1 MKQENKNWTDDLRNR
16 MTDYEEELPAGGW
29 ERLEEELAA
38 PMITGVKHPYRRM
51 AVAAAILLL
60 LISSVCVYFLQSPAS
75 DYMKDTQAALPPVLT
90 EPERNTAVVS
100 EQGQAELSK
109 TTEPG
114 KPSERIAQ
122 AMRKTS
128 VEPAEERQV
137 QSERPVDT
145 VEMKEQVQAVQEQ
158 KQEQVQQPQE
168 ESVVVKRRSSSGH
181 SSYTDANPF
190 PSPKRNREK
199 DHNWSVG
206 VSVGNG
212 LLASNNARPGFGKLS
227 KAEGRGAYVQSNGV
241 PSLGGGP
248 ANNYLFIGT
257 ANAISSNP
265 EKAEAYRQV
274 LYDNFDKETTTDV
287 KHHLPITVGASVRF
301 PLSKQFAIETGLNYT
316 LLSSDLKAG
325 ENSHYTQEQKLHY
338 LGIPVKGSWMFF
350 DRKYVTLYLSAGGA
364 MEKCVSGKLK
374 NTYIVEGKTMETETS
389 DLDVKPLQWSVTSA
403 VGVQFNATP
412 HFGIYAE
419 PGVSYYF
426 DDGSEVQTIRK
437 EKPFNFNLQL
447 GFRVTY

>member
-16 MTDYEEELPAGGW
+16 LADYEEELPAGGW
-29 ERLEEELAA
+29 ERLEEDLAA
-38 PMITGVKHPYRRM
+38 PMITGAGHPYRRM

-60 LISSVCVYFLQSPAS
+60 LVSSVCVYFLQSPAS
-75 DYMKDTQAALPPVLT
+75 DYMKDTQAVLPAALT
-90 EPERNTAVVS
+90 EPEPTTPAVK
-100 EQGQAELSK
+100 EHQQAELTR
-109 TTEPG
+109 TTEPD
-114 KPSERIAQ
+114 KPVNKIAQ
-122 AMRKTS
+122 AYHKTAVEHS
-128 VEPAEERQV
+128 GEQQVQQEQQNQQEQPEETVEPAQV
-137 QSERPVDT
+137 
-145 VEMKEQVQAVQEQ
+145 VEEQ
-158 KQEQVQQPQE
+158 KQEQVRQ
-168 ESVVVKRRSSSGH
+168 RFSSNH
-181 SSYTDANPF
+181 SSYTNSSNSF
-190 PSPKRNREK
+190 LPKRRNREK

-212 LLASNNARPGFGKLS
+212 LLASNDVRPGFGKLS
-227 KAEGRGAYVQSNGV
+227 KAEGRGNYMQSSSG
-241 PSLGGGP
+241 SSMGGGP
-248 ANNYLFIGT
+248 ENNYLFIGT

-265 EKAEAYRQV
+265 DKAEAYRQV
-274 LYDNFDKETTTDV
+274 VYDNFDKETTTDV
-287 KHHLPITVGASVRF
+287 KHHMPVTVGASIRF

-374 NTYIVEGKTMETETS
+374 NTYIVEGKTTETETS

-403 VGVQFNATP
+403 VGVQFNATE

-426 DDGSEVQTIRK
+426 DDGSNVQTIRK